1 MRYSFRERIVHFV
14 VAASFL
20 YLVLTGLAFWSP
32 SFYWIGTPLGGGF
45 LVRALHPWVGLIL
58 AGAVTV
64 MFLSWHRMMR
74 ITPADREWRRSMGHY
89 IRNEDTQVPPVPGRF
104 NYGQKLLFWT
114 MAVAALMLLVS
125 GIALWVPHY
134 IPGSLAWIRQFAILL
149 HATSALVGMGALI
162 VHVYMGVVVVRGG
175 IEAMFQGSA
184 VQSRPIGDPDAA
196 IRH

>member
-32 SFYWIGTPLGGGF
+32 SFYWIGTMLGGGF
-45 LVRALHPWVGLIL
+45 QVRALHPWVGLIL
-58 AGAVTV
+58 AAAVTV
-64 MFLSWHRMMR
+64 MFVSWHRMMR

-89 IRNEDTQVPPVPGRF
+89 IRNEDHLVPPVPGRF

-125 GIALWVPHY
+125 GLVLWVPQY
-134 IPGSLAWIRQFAILL
+134 IPGSLAWIRQFGTLL

-175 IEAMFQGSA
+175 VNAMFQGSA
-184 VQSRPIGDPDAA
+184 SNRRPIGDPDAA